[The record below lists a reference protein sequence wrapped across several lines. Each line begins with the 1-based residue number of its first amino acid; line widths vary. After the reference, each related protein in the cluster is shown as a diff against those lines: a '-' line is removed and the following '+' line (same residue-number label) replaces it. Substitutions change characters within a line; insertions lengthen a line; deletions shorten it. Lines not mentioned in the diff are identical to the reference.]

1 MALTLMV
8 GVYLMN
14 RIYQKHEGVSSQADL
29 QKDHGF
35 RSLSSSPSPVLSLVS
50 LEMLGVAPPSAL

>member
-29 QKDHGF
+29 QKDHVF
-35 RSLSSSPSPVLSLVS
+35 RSLSSSLVLSLVS
-50 LEMLGVAPPSAL
+50 LGMLGVALPDAR

>member
-1 MALTLMV
+1 MV

-35 RSLSSSPSPVLSLVS
+35 RSLSSSLVLSLVS
-50 LEMLGVAPPSAL
+50 LGMLGVALPDAR

>member
-35 RSLSSSPSPVLSLVS
+35 RSLSSSLVLSLVS
-50 LEMLGVAPPSAL
+50 LGMLGVALPDAR